1 MRRWAALGLTAGLCL
16 SASALVHGQPGPTAA
31 SSAPA
36 SGDDGGNAWMTANE
50 RAALT
55 LLDQSKPIA
64 ARRAAEAVLAADP
77 DSIAGHYVLGRMLH
91 EAEGALGRA
100 IYHLGHARELYE
112 RRYPPSSRP
121 EGAPW
126 KFHRELLLSIAAL
139 AGEIG
144 EYDYQLAMLE
154 YHDALYRPA
163 RPGERAWPLMKLGRM
178 ADAMAAARQAAEMKD
193 PGERSLG
200 LNALCAIGRAGNDR
214 GAARVAC
221 AAAYDH
227 ASKTEGNLPGFDNQ
241 FQSTLAVHA
250 YNAALAA
257 RAAFSPADAEK
268 IALAGTRRLAFTP
281 ANPWRF
287 LVGLYVDE
295 GRGGDAANALRE
307 MQRWRTRQ
315 PPQLRDQD
323 RAESDAMVAS
333 VLLLAGR
340 TEAALRLIERAI
352 DFPDRRGL
360 ASTEEWQ
367 ARAAH
372 VLMRA
377 AIARAHGEL
386 MGEAASVDRGG
397 GVLDA
402 ARRSLRGWVD
412 DEIVRGML
420 TDDDRLIDTMRL
432 FGERG
437 VTTIPVWLIG
447 DLVRVAGPGVMAAVL
462 SEARKSEKVP
472 ELEPYWKSIEAE
484 VELARG
490 DDERARDLA
499 RAALIEL
506 PATEVLLRARA
517 AAVGAMAAHEL
528 EDGRLEREL
537 LATAYELD
545 PSVIRRLG
553 LSLPATF
560 EGRGPG
566 AAEVIEILE
575 DSPRFRSESGAFR
588 VAVVAEPDS
597 IRICVRSAEGNEL
610 RCVPEEFGGAPPEP
624 AVDKDGK
631 PVKPESMT
639 PARAVEEFHRHAF
652 AMPLGLTGADMSS
665 LDGSTGVAEQAVRE
679 KVDQL
684 LGEIAK

>member
-1 MRRWAALGLTAGLCL
+1 MRRWAALGLAAGLCL
-16 SASALVHGQPGPTAA
+16 SAAALVHGQPGPTATPP
-31 SSAPA
+31 APV
-36 SGDDGGNAWMTANE
+36 SGDDGGNAWMTGTE

-55 LLDQSKPIA
+55 LLEQSKPIA

-77 DSIAGHYVLGRMLH
+77 DSIAGHYVFGRMLH

-112 RRYPPSSRP
+112 RRYPPSARP
-121 EGAPW
+121 AGAPW
-126 KFHRELLLSIAAL
+126 KFHRELLLSIAQL

-144 EYDYQLAMLE
+144 EYEYQLSMLE

-163 RPGERAWPLMKLGRM
+163 RPGERAWPLMKLGRTL
-178 ADAMAAARQAAEMKD
+178 DAIGAARQAAGMKD

-200 LNALCAIGRAGNDR
+200 LNALCAIKRAGDDR
-214 GAARVAC
+214 AGARVAC
-221 AAAYDH
+221 AEAYDH
-227 ASKTEGNLPGFDNQ
+227 AAKTEGNTPGFDNL

-257 RAAFSPADAEK
+257 RAAFAPADAEK

-287 LVGLYVDE
+287 LVGLYVDQ

-323 RAESDAMVAS
+323 RAESDAVVAS

-340 TEAALRLIERAI
+340 TGAALGLVERAI
-352 DFPDRRGL
+352 SFPDRRGL
-360 ASTEEWQ
+360 ASTDEWQ
-367 ARAAH
+367 AHAAH
-372 VLMRA
+372 VLLRA
-377 AIARAHGEL
+377 AITRAHGEL
-386 MGEAASVDRGG
+386 LDEAASVGRGG
-397 GVLDA
+397 GALDA
-402 ARRSLRGWVD
+402 AGRRMRGWAD

-437 VTTIPVWLIG
+437 VNTIPVWLIG
-447 DLVRVAGPGVMAAVL
+447 DLVRVTGPGVMAAVL
-462 SEARKSEKVP
+462 AAVRESEKVP
-472 ELEPYWKSIEAE
+472 ELAPYWKAIEAE

-499 RAALIEL
+499 RAALVEL

-517 AAVGAMAAHEL
+517 AATGAMAAREL
-528 EDGRLEREL
+528 DDGKLEREL

-566 AAEVIEILE
+566 AAEVVEMLE

-588 VAVVAEPDS
+588 VSVEAAADS

-610 RCVPEEFGGAPPEP
+610 RCVPEEMGAPRPEP
-624 AVDKDGK
+624 AVGKDGK
-631 PVKPESMT
+631 PVPPEPMT
-639 PARAVEEFHRHAF
+639 PARAVEDFHRFAF